1 MKNLTIPAFCETNYE
16 EHQENRNSK
25 VYYFSQTA
33 PSAFEDY
40 GKLFEEHGFSKK
52 EEYRM
57 DSHRFAAYFR
67 DGVGIFVNSF
77 GELQEMSIV
86 VEQNCAYFSYSDEN
100 GTPCATPQITQIAL
114 DDFGMSYVV
123 RLSDGRFI
131 ILDGGYERETE
142 ADKLFACLQR
152 GNSRDGLPVIA
163 AWIMTHPHT
172 DHFHCFMA
180 FMEKYA
186 GQVTIEKFLFL
197 FPEAD
202 DTVHYPKLMPKETPA
217 IPRML
222 DWMARTD
229 AAVYSPHTGQEY
241 RIGDAVCRILAS
253 MDDTIHRTQHVN
265 STSLV
270 IRMELGGQVILWAT
284 DAYFRPVKL
293 SQKYGTYLKSDIL
306 QVPHHGFS
314 AGGAQEQVNAYKL
327 IDAPV
332 CLLPNNDY
340 IAFTWHSIFSNLST
354 RYLFA
359 DSPVA
364 EVITGDVQRTIDL
377 PYFPRPE
384 AKKELARKYL
394 SGMKSNGSPTWVFSD
409 LQTSRP
415 EDLCYTILNMTRMP
429 VTVRAELYFEDPAW
443 VVRHM
448 TIEVP
453 AHVLRQVTV
462 TDAEPE
468 SDALCE
474 EFCFRTKTE
483 LPENAA
489 FAVRF
494 LSSAPVVITNKNH
507 KESYRAE
514 TVG

>member
-1 MKNLTIPAFCETNYE
+1 MKHLTIPAFRETNYE
-16 EHQENRNSK
+16 EHQENKNAR
-25 VYYFSQTA
+25 VYYFSSVA
-33 PSAFEDY
+33 PGAFEDY
-40 GKLFEEHGFSKK
+40 CELFEASGFTKKK
-52 EEYRM
+52 EHQI
-57 DSHRFAAYFR
+57 DSHRFAAFFG
-67 DGVGIFVNSF
+67 DGTGIFVNAF
-77 GELQEMSIV
+77 GDLQEMSIV
-86 VEQNCAYFSYSDEN
+86 VEQNCTYFSYSDEK
-100 GTPCATPQITQIAL
+100 GVPCTTPRITQIAL
-114 DDFGMSYVV
+114 DEFGMSYVI

-131 ILDGGYERETE
+131 LLDGGREVEAE
-142 ADKLFACLQR
+142 ADKLFTCLQQ
-152 GNSRDGLPVIA
+152 GNVLNGLPVIA
-163 AWIMTHPHT
+163 AWIMTHPHG

-186 GQVTIEKFLFL
+186 EQVTIEKFLFL

-202 DTVHYPKLMPKETPA
+202 DTAHYPKLMPKETPA

-222 DWMARTD
+222 DWIAQTD

-253 MDDTIHRTQHVN
+253 MDDTIHRSQHVN
-265 STSLV
+265 ATSLV

-284 DAYFRPVKL
+284 DAYFRPAQL
-293 SQKYGTYLKSDIL
+293 SRKYGAYLKSDIL

-314 AGGAQEQVNAYKL
+314 AGGAQEQITAYKL

-364 EVITGDVQRTIDL
+364 EVITGEVQRTIDL
-377 PYFPRPE
+377 PYSPRPE

-394 SGMKSNGSPTWVFSD
+394 TGMKSNGSPAWVFSD
-409 LQTSRP
+409 LHTSQP
-415 EDLCYTILNMTRMP
+415 GDLCYTILNMTRMP
-429 VTVRAELYFEDPAW
+429 VTVQAELYFEDPEQ

-448 TIEVP
+448 TIKVP

-462 TDAEPE
+462 TDAQPDEL
-468 SDALCE
+468 SE
-474 EFCFRTKTE
+474 ETCFRAKKG

-489 FAVRF
+489 FAIRF
-494 LSSAPVVITNKNH
+494 LSSDPVVITNKSH
-507 KESYRAE
+507 RESYRAE